1 MRSSRGRAGSFPTAI
16 LLLTLGA
23 GLLSTGI
30 DLLEDHS
37 APRLSADHSE
47 SAGRPYHLIR
57 YQASKSSP
65 CNVCYFQKLLGQGLF
80 PAGQFAFVADTSVSS
95 ANIPSVTVARAE
107 FNTEVNRGPPHSS

>member
-1 MRSSRGRAGSFPTAI
+1 MRSSDGRAGPLPTSV
-16 LLLTLGA
+16 LLLTLAA
-23 GLLSTGI
+23 GLISTGI

-37 APRLSADHSE
+37 APRLPAGHSE
-47 SAGRPYHLIR
+47 SGGGPYHLIR

-65 CNVCYFQKLLGQGLF
+65 CNACYFQKLLGQGLF

-107 FNTEVNRGPPHSS
+107 FNIDFNRGPPQSS